1 MTCTFSLYQP
11 NDHADG
17 GLSVDA
23 QVKMAPFM
31 RITTSSEVYDRLWVV
46 HEADIAIESNVKIN
60 GQFDLYCWSAE
71 QFAHQHLHRYTICT
85 VRE

>member
-1 MTCTFSLYQP
+1 MCTFSLYQP

-31 RITTSSEVYDRLWVV
+31 RITTSSEVYDGLWVV
-46 HEADIAIESNVKIN
+46 HEADIAIESHVR
-60 GQFDLYCWSAE
+60 SAE

>member
-1 MTCTFSLYQP
+1 MCTFSLYQP

-23 QVKMAPFM
+23 QVKMTPFM

-46 HEADIAIESNVKIN
+46 HEADIAIESHVRIN
-60 GQFDLYCWSAE
+60 GECGAIRSSTPSSIHNMHSAGMK
-71 QFAHQHLHRYTICT
+71 Q
-85 VRE
+85 RE